1 MSVKKEEAYKLGVGQ
16 TRFRKKFRRKQRLKK
31 FKSFVLWT
39 SCIALAAAAVFTAGF
54 HVSAASDAGMDGYI
68 NEGETV
74 LSNKMS
80 FLIRE
85 PYRGEVVTCRVNL
98 GGTDHILNRRVIA
111 FAGETVEIRDGAIYI
126 NGNLCEES
134 YVSMGTSSG
143 VASYT
148 VPPGCYYVLSD
159 NRNAGPDSRD
169 GIYIDR
175 SDIIGSALEGLSV
188 DDIIADLEHIKTTV
202 TGMVQGIY

>member
-16 TRFRKKFRRKQRLKK
+16 TRFRKKFRRKQRMKK
-31 FKSFVLWT
+31 FKSFLLWT
-39 SCIALAAAAVFTAGF
+39 SCTALTAAAVFSVGF
-54 HVSAASDAGMDGYI
+54 HVSAASDAGMSGYI

-85 PYRGEVVTCRVNL
+85 PYRGEVVTCRVNI

-111 FAGETVEIRDGAIYI
+111 FAGETVEIRDGVLYI
-126 NGNLCEES
+126 DGNPCEES
-134 YVSMGTSSG
+134 YVSMGTNSDI
-143 VASYT
+143 ASYT

-188 DDIIADLEHIKTTV
+188 DDIFTDLEYIRTTV
-202 TGMVQGIY
+202 IGMVQGIS